1 MIRGSD
7 AWRRIADERR
17 GSQAPMPPTR
27 QLMRDG
33 VVTHL
38 PDVLPDSLS
47 RLLSDAGVPVR
58 RLQGGQ
64 LLESSTDMAF
74 SDWTLE
80 LRVSLSCEE
89 GEAVLGSLWSNFLV
103 ESEDEGAVN
112 VEE

>member
-1 MIRGSD
+1 M
-7 AWRRIADERR
+7 
-17 GSQAPMPPTR
+17 APVR
-27 QLMRDG
+27 QLRRDG

-47 RLLSDAGVPVR
+47 RLLSDVGFPVR
-58 RLQGGQ
+58 RLQGGR
-64 LLESSTDMAF
+64 LVEASTDMAY

-89 GEAVLGSLWSNFLV
+89 GEAVLGSLWSDFLM
-103 ESEDEGAVN
+103 ESEDEGGVE